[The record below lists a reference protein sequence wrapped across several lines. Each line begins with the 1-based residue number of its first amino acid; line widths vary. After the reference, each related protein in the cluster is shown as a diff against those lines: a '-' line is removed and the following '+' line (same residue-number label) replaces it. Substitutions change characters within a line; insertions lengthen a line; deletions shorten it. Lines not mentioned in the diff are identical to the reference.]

1 MIPRYRIVVHYL
13 WQRWM
18 LLRNASIQIFT
29 DTMDIRALNL
39 ISVRMPSRV
48 SLNFSGNWSTIAVI
62 SEIVVCEDSS
72 WLIHVHVSRVSM
84 QLLLRPFAIRSART
98 FQRAI

>member
-72 WLIHVHVSRVSM
+72 WLVHVSRVSM